1 MAERWD
7 RERVLA
13 LAPDAPS
20 QRTALS
26 LASGRAWPATGAA
39 AGADAVWGECRGSA
53 AAPYRTVVDLSGP
66 AYRCSCPSRKF
77 PCKHVLAL
85 LLLWS
90 EGSVPDDAAGPPDW
104 AGSWLI
110 ARAAKASRV
119 PAGDQAEPKDQRAAA
134 RRAEQRES
142 RVASGL
148 AELDRWLGDQVRQG
162 LAASQQAGYAHW
174 DDIAARMVDAQAPGL
189 AERLR
194 ALASVPHS
202 GAGWDGRLLEE
213 YALLHLL
220 AVAYRRQAEL
230 PPPLRATVR
239 SRIGFSLRQADVLAG
254 GQPIRDH
261 WQVLARRDLEQ
272 DRIRTRRTWLRGRKT
287 GRDALLLS
295 FAAAGQA
302 LDDSLAVGAETDA
315 DLVFYPGA
323 VPLRAAVLARHDDSD
338 GSDGGASGGAPLDA
352 APLDTAPLD
361 TAPLDTGPPDGGTI
375 AGLLGG
381 YAAAL
386 AADPW
391 LDSWLAVVEIIPVQ
405 APVLAVRGADGGSD
419 GSDGSDGSLPL
430 HPGAGDCWPLF
441 ALSGGPPVTL
451 AGEWTPR
458 GLWPL
463 TAWDEAGR
471 AVPL

>member
-1 MAERWD
+1 VAERWD

-26 LASGRAWPATGAA
+26 MASGRAWPTTGAD

-53 AAPYRTVVDLSGP
+53 SVPYRTVVDLSGP

-90 EGSVPDDAAGPPDW
+90 EGLVPDAAAGPPDW
-104 AGSWLI
+104 AGSWLMS
-110 ARAAKASRV
+110 RAAARGVRGDGSPRSRGV
-119 PAGDQAEPKDQRAAA
+119 PGGSGFRPPGSAQAAA
-134 RRAEQRES
+134 RRAEHRET

-213 YALLHLL
+213 YSLLHLL

-230 PPPLRATVR
+230 PPPLRDTVR

-295 FAAAGQA
+295 FAAAGQS
-302 LDDSLAVGAETDA
+302 LDDSLAVGADADA

-323 VPLRAAVLARHDDSD
+323 IPLRAVVLARHDV
-338 GSDGGASGGAPLDA
+338 GDGGAPDGGP
-352 APLDTAPLD
+352 PGE
-361 TAPLDTGPPDGGTI
+361 GPPDGGTI
-375 AGLLGG
+375 AGLLAG

-391 LDSWLAVVEIIPVQ
+391 LDSWLAVAEIIPVR
-405 APVLAVRGADGGSD
+405 APAPAVRGADGGP
-419 GSDGSDGSLPL
+419 DGSLPL

-441 ALSGGPPVTL
+441 ALSGGRPVTV